1 MSMRPE
7 IKNLVDSVQKLT
19 LSELQEFMEELSK
32 SFGIDLSQLNSMQAG
47 PAAGS
52 AAGAG
57 AAETKK
63 KMSLFITTVPADKK
77 VEAIKVVKTVLN
89 LSLMDAK
96 NMIEGVM
103 NSGKAKIKEGEQDEL
118 KVISENLTAIGVAVS
133 IE

>member
-1 MSMRPE
+1 MKQMISKLIIKWILTSGIGKFNFLLGAFGAAVFGAVVLPE
-7 IKNLVDSVQKLT
+7 
-19 LSELQEFMEELSK
+19 
-32 SFGIDLSQLNSMQAG
+32 GA
-47 PAAGS
+47 

-57 AAETKK
+57 ASETKK

-96 NMIEGVM
+96 NMIEGVI

-118 KVISENLTAIGVAVS
+118 KVISENW
-133 IE
+133 